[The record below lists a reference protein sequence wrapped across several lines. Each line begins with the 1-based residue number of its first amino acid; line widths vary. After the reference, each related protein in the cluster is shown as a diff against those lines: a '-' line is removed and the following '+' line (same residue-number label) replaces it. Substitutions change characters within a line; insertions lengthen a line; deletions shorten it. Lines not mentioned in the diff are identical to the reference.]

1 MGPKFHVQ
9 IPVHRTD
16 KKETI
21 DQALKIKKAKSIIR
35 NDWFSRDTRLPW
47 FKFPFFNPII
57 MGYFRLKK

>member
-35 NDWFSRDTRLPW
+35 ND
-47 FKFPFFNPII
+47 
-57 MGYFRLKK
+57 